1 MKKDK
6 RSYILAKPSGIT
18 LEQHSSDVMSE
29 MSDICQI
36 FIGTCEK
43 YKKLTGKDLAMRL
56 SVSAKWHD
64 NGKACKTW
72 QEACRKDFHNYLLWK
87 QNHPDHSFKEYSS
100 EKRNEAGCHLKNVG
114 IRHEFYSLDK
124 AVTTNM
130 PISILAAIAA
140 HHGKLGLGFE
150 NKWMSN
156 PSFKQFWNVFRKTS
170 NDILNSATL

>member
-1 MKKDK
+1 MEVDK
-6 RSYILAKPSGIT
+6 RNNILAKPSGIT

-100 EKRNEAGCHLKNVG
+100 E
-114 IRHEFYSLDK
+114 
-124 AVTTNM
+124 
-130 PISILAAIAA
+130 
-140 HHGKLGLGFE
+140 
-150 NKWMSN
+150 
-156 PSFKQFWNVFRKTS
+156 
-170 NDILNSATL
+170 

>member
-64 NGKACKTW
+64 NGKACKTYG
-72 QEACRKDFHNYLLWK
+72 KKH
-87 QNHPDHSFKEYSS
+87 
-100 EKRNEAGCHLKNVG
+100 AGRISIIIYCGNKITLIIFLKNTVLKNVTKPDA
-114 IRHEFYSLDK
+114 ILKMSVYDM
-124 AVTTNM
+124 N
-130 PISILAAIAA
+130 SI
-140 HHGKLGLGFE
+140 H
-150 NKWMSN
+150 
-156 PSFKQFWNVFRKTS
+156 
-170 NDILNSATL
+170 

>member
-87 QNHPDHSFKEYSS
+87 QNHLIILLK
-100 EKRNEAGCHLKNVG
+100 NTVLKNVTKPDA
-114 IRHEFYSLDK
+114 ILKMSVYDM
-124 AVTTNM
+124 N
-130 PISILAAIAA
+130 SI
-140 HHGKLGLGFE
+140 H
-150 NKWMSN
+150 
-156 PSFKQFWNVFRKTS
+156 
-170 NDILNSATL
+170 